1 MKFHPLIND
10 CLNSKKFIQSK
21 KEYRKFSLRV
31 HALPTDYR
39 FVFKKFNAICGNFPL
54 VLVMI

>member
-10 CLNSKKFIQSK
+10 CLNIKKFIQSK

-39 FVFKKFNAICGNFPL
+39 FVFKKNSTLYVAIFHWSWS
-54 VLVMI
+54 